1 MSFMNDAPS
10 RARLPRRHRR
20 VLSLALTACAASGAL
35 LASACSSSGSSTG
48 SASTAGGGASSAA
61 APTGAASASGGS
73 ASGGSSAAAQAV
85 AAARQEVTSFP
96 APGPAFNASSLRGKT
111 VYYVPI
117 SLQAE
122 SFQIVSQALTAAL
135 QTVGVKVQACDG
147 GANPSTAAACFNQA
161 LGQHAAGVIADAIP
175 YGLAANSFDALKAA
189 GIPVLIVNQL
199 RPSGQQ
205 DNDQLAYMPGNAVQM
220 LDVSADWIAADSGG
234 QANILSQE
242 FTDSPDTVSFLQDY
256 AFPTLKSGC
265 PQCTV
270 TVNKISSANFA
281 LIPSS
286 TSSALLKNPDISYL
300 WSEFDT
306 ALQPTVQGVQQ
317 AGAASRLK
325 GVSTDGLL
333 GGLQML
339 KQQNFLYADVATDYN
354 YQAWANADMIMRM
367 ALKLPLP
374 TLVPIPLR
382 LFDRTNISQVGN
394 ITSAGEM
401 SGEWFGPTTYKTM
414 FPKLWGAE

>member
-1 MSFMNDAPS
+1 MTSLNGT
-10 RARLPRRHRR
+10 RARARKVRRHRPA
-20 VLSLALTACAASGAL
+20 LSVALTAGAVGGAL
-35 LASACSSSGSSTG
+35 LLSACSSSGSSASSGNTAAAG
-48 SASTAGGGASSAA
+48 GTSTATAPAGSS
-61 APTGAASASGGS
+61 ASASSS
-73 ASGGSSAAAQAV
+73 ASGPAAAV
-85 AAARQEVTSFP
+85 AAARKEVTSYP

-117 SLQAE
+117 TLKAE
-122 SFQIVSQALTAAL
+122 SFQIVSESLTAAL
-135 QTVGVKVQACDG
+135 KPVGVKVVACDG

-175 YGLAANSFDALKAA
+175 YGLAANAFTSLKAA

-199 RPSGQQ
+199 PPSGQK

-220 LDVSADWIAADSGG
+220 LDTSADWIAADSGG
-234 QANILSQE
+234 KANILAQE
-242 FTDSPDTVSFLQDY
+242 FTDSPNTVSYLEDY
-256 AFPTLKSGC
+256 AFPTLKAGC
-265 PQCTV
+265 PECTV
-270 TVNKISSANFA
+270 TVNKVSSANFG

-286 TSSALLKNPDISYL
+286 TSSALLKNPDNSYL

-306 ALQPTVQGVQQ
+306 ILQPTAQGVQQ
-317 AGAASRLK
+317 ASASSRLK
-325 GVSTDGLL
+325 GVSADGLL
-333 GGLQML
+333 GAMQML
-339 KQQNFLYADVATDYN
+339 KEHSFLYADVATDYN

-374 TLVPIPLR
+374 KLEPIPLR
-382 LFDRTNISQVGN
+382 LFDRTNISQVSN

-414 FPKLWGAE
+414 FPKLWQAA